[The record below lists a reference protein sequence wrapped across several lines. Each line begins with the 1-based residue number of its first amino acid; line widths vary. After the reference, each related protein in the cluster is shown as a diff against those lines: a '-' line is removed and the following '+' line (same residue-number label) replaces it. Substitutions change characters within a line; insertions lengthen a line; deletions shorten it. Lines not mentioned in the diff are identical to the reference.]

1 MVLLFSPR
9 ISVIAF
15 LQQFHPIFPIH
26 VSSFPF
32 SCTFCFQYT
41 SSFSRFTRIYLF
53 PATKSFLLFVS
64 YLSSFH
70 LTHFIH
76 LAFFLLSLLP
86 FSFIRSSLNETCI
99 FSLCMQIIS
108 FPLFYNNKSTFS
120 PQNLVRLIN
129 SLQSFNTTIFMYLP
143 FVFIADSPSNYSRFL
158 SISVQSASFASLVQS
173 VSMRTVTVSLS
184 IFMFLDLRDINWK
197 HTRPR

>member
-1 MVLLFSPR
+1 MILLFSPR

-76 LAFFLLSLLP
+76 LAFFLFSLLL
-86 FSFIRSSLNETCI
+86 FSFIRFVLLSMRPVYFHYVCKLYPFHCFIITNPLFLLRISLDSLTLYKASIRRSSCTCHL
-99 FSLCMQIIS
+99 FSSPIVPQIIRD
-108 FPLFYNNKSTFS
+108 FY
-120 PQNLVRLIN
+120 Q
-129 SLQSFNTTIFMYLP
+129 
-143 FVFIADSPSNYSRFL
+143 
-158 SISVQSASFASLVQS
+158 
-173 VSMRTVTVSLS
+173 
-184 IFMFLDLRDINWK
+184 
-197 HTRPR
+197 